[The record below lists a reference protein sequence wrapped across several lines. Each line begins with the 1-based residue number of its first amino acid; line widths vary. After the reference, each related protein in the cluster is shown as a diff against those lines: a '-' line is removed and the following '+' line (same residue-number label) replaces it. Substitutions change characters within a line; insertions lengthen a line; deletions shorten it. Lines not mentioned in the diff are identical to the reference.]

1 MAWVV
6 DTCLV
11 IDVLDADPAYG
22 QSSAACLQERLRDG
36 LVLCPISFV
45 ELAPAFLGD
54 RDRQTEFLTRMGV
67 AFSEPWSW
75 ADTLTAHR
83 AWARYVEM
91 KNAHKAAKRPVA
103 DLLIGAFA
111 VRLGGLITRNP
122 SDFKLLFPSL
132 ELAAP
137 EKGSS

>member
-6 DTCLV
+6 DTCLLL
-11 IDVLDADPAYG
+11 DVLDDDPSFGRA
-22 QSSAACLQERLRDG
+22 SALCLQERLSEE
-36 LVLCPISFV
+36 LVICPISFV

-67 AFSEPWSW
+67 VFSEPWSW

-83 AWARYVEM
+83 VWARNVEM
-91 KNAHKAAKRPVA
+91 KSSHKITKRPIA

-111 VRLGGLITRNP
+111 SRLGGLITRNP
-122 SDFKLLFPSL
+122 ADFKHLFPSVKL
-132 ELAAP
+132 VCPA
-137 EKGSS
+137 KG